1 MGLLTRTSYFCQ
13 RYILLSNKKNV
24 MEHTITPTSTKG
36 IVIGLI
42 LIILTLATY
51 FLNLGTNSPVQW
63 IGYIIFIGGI
73 IWSVMSYGKQI
84 NYNASFGSYF
94 AHGFKVAAMVTAIMI
109 IYFIIFIL
117 LFPEFK
123 EKAIDEARKSM
134 QEKNNLN
141 EEQIKAGLDMTR
153 KFFMAFLIGGTLVG
167 YLFFGALSALIGA
180 AFTKKEPNKFSGD
193 INQIGQ

>member
-1 MGLLTRTSYFCQ
+1 
-13 RYILLSNKKNV
+13 
-24 MEHTITPTSTKG
+24 
-36 IVIGLI
+36 
-42 LIILTLATY
+42 
-51 FLNLGTNSPVQW
+51 
-63 IGYIIFIGGI
+63 
-73 IWSVMSYGKQI
+73 
-84 NYNASFGSYF
+84 
-94 AHGFKVAAMVTAIMI
+94 VAALVTAIMI

-141 EEQIKAGLDMTR
+141 EEQLKAGLDMTR

-180 AFTKKEPNKFSGD
+180 ALTKKELNKFAGD

>member
-1 MGLLTRTSYFCQ
+1 
-13 RYILLSNKKNV
+13 
-24 MEHTITPTSTKG
+24 MEQTITPTSTKG

-51 FLNLGTNSPVQW
+51 FLTLGTNSPVPW

-73 IWSVMSYGKQI
+73 IWSVLSYGKQI
-84 NYNASFGSYF
+84 NYNASFGNYF

-180 AFTKKEPNKFSGD
+180 ALTKKELNKFAGD